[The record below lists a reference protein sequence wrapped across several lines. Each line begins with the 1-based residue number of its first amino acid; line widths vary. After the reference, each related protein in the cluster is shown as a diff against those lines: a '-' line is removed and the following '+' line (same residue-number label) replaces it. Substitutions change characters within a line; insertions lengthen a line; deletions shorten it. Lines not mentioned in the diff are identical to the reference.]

1 MSGANGREFR
11 EKMPRFHPLTVA
23 EVRRETPDCVSLSF
37 SVPAELRERFRFTQ
51 GQHVILRAEID
62 GEELRRTYSI
72 CSAVDEGE
80 LRIAVKRQPHGRF
93 SGWIHDHLRA
103 GDRIDVMPPRGRFFV
118 PLDPEA
124 ARTYVAFVAGSGIT
138 PVISILKTTLAREP
152 RSRFVLFYG
161 NRDVG
166 SIIFREELE
175 DLKNRYMT
183 RFALHHVLSAEVSDV
198 MELFSGRITPDK
210 LRAWSGRLFRPAEV
224 DAWFLCGPAPMIQD
238 LADTLVELG
247 VEKPRLHYEYFTTA
261 GNRPRQARHAPPPV
275 EAVGEEAEVTL
286 RLDGQRHGFT
296 LAFNSETILD
306 AAIARGLD
314 PPYSCKAGVC
324 STCRARVVEG
334 KVDMA
339 VNYALEDR
347 EVERGFVLTCQARP
361 LTARVTL
368 DYDES

>member
-138 PVISILKTTLAREP
+138 PVISILKTTLARES

-210 LRAWSGRLFRPAEV
+210 LRAWSGRLFHPAEV

-247 VEKPRLHYEYFTTA
+247 ARNRGCTTSTS
-261 GNRPRQARHAPPPV
+261 PPP
-275 EAVGEEAEVTL
+275 ATG
-286 RLDGQRHGFT
+286 
-296 LAFNSETILD
+296 
-306 AAIARGLD
+306 
-314 PPYSCKAGVC
+314 
-324 STCRARVVEG
+324 RARPAMPRRPSRPSARRRRSRSVSTASATASPSPSTARRSWMRPSPG
-334 KVDMA
+334 GSI
-339 VNYALEDR
+339 R
-347 EVERGFVLTCQARP
+347 PIPARP
-361 LTARVTL
+361 GSVPPAGPGSSRARWTWR
-368 DYDES
+368 

>member
-1 MSGANGREFR
+1 
-11 EKMPRFHPLTVA
+11 MPRFHPLTVA
-23 EVRRETPDCVSLSF
+23 DVRRETPDCVSLAF
-37 SVPAELRERFRFTQ
+37 AIPDELRERFRFTQ
-51 GQHVILRAEID
+51 GQHVILRAVID

-93 SGWIHDHLRA
+93 SGWIHEHVRP
-103 GDRIDVMPPRGRFFV
+103 GDRIEVMPPRGRFFV

-124 ARTYVAFVAGSGIT
+124 ARTYVAFAAGSGIT

-152 RSRFVLFYG
+152 RSHFILFYG
-161 NRDVG
+161 NRDVD

-175 DLKNRYMT
+175 DFKNRYMT
-183 RFALHHVLSAEVSDV
+183 RFALHHVLSAATSDV
-198 MELFSGRITPDK
+198 MALFSGRITPDT

-238 LADTLVELG
+238 LADTLIELG
-247 VEKPRLHYEYFTTA
+247 APKTRLHYEYFTTE
-261 GNRPRQARHAPPPV
+261 GNRPRLAPHAPPPV
-275 EAVGEEAEVTL
+275 EAAGSRAEITL
-286 RLDGQRHGFT
+286 LLDGQRRCFS
-296 LAFNSETILD
+296 LPFNSETILD
-306 AAIARGLD
+306 AAIARGID

-339 VNYALEDR
+339 VNYALEEW

-361 LTARVTL
+361 LTARVTI